1 MATWR
6 IWPSTNGD
14 VVAADTTANSLSTEF
29 AVTQA
34 GCSITGYWWW
44 CPASGSTAA
53 KTFSL
58 WSVTTGTTGT
68 RITAANATS
77 GTLTA
82 GAWNFTAC
90 TPTALTSGTH
100 YRVIMTF
107 AGGAN
112 YYAATANY
120 WATGGGSA
128 DIVNG
133 PLKAFTQANATG
145 NIQGGFIAGSTV
157 AFTTGQFNNANYWV
171 DVQVDDGVVP
181 AGSPPQQAPGWF
193 PGSPGMPGGTPF
205 AVAPPPAIGQPAAPP
220 PAPANAQPLL
230 AAPGWFPGAPA
241 LPGGTPFTTPGP
253 APSSP
258 PPPPPFTALSD
269 AIPGRALP
277 GCAGT
282 QHPR

>member
-14 VVAADTTANSLSTEF
+14 IVASDTTSNTLSTEF

-44 CPASGSTAA
+44 CPASGDTTA

-58 WSVTTGTTGT
+58 WSCTTGTTGT

-90 TPTALTSGTH
+90 TPTPLTANQH
-100 YRVIMTF
+100 YRTEMTF

-112 YYAATANY
+112 YYAATSNY
-120 WATGGGSA
+120 WASGGGSA

-133 PLKAFTQANATG
+133 PLTAFTQANALG
-145 NIQGGFIAGSTV
+145 NIQGGFIAGSAV
-157 AFTTGQFNNANYWV
+157 AYTTGQFNNANYWV
-171 DVQVDDGVVP
+171 DVQIDDGPVP
-181 AGSPPQQAPGWF
+181 VATPPPYAPGRF
-193 PGSPGMPGGTPF
+193 
-205 AVAPPPAIGQPAAPP
+205 PAAPGKP
-220 PAPANAQPLL
+220 GDTPLTPQPQVVTGAPATPAPAAAYASPLL
-230 AAPGWFPGAPA
+230 TAPGWFPGAPA
-241 LPGGTPFTTPGP
+241 LPGGSPFAQPGT

-258 PPPPPFTALSD
+258 SPLPPFTALSD
-269 AIPGRALP
+269 AIPGPAR
-277 GCAGT
+277 
-282 QHPR
+282 PR